1 MKKVNL
7 LGHFSGNSIYHDK
20 FSQSVYK
27 LHDET
32 MFKRIDRPFLYKITK
47 SAGGERNMPNL
58 NDNKFRKI
66 QSESQK
72 QGKSQ
77 EEYAAE
83 LENNKM
89 KAQKRK

>member
-1 MKKVNL
+1 
-7 LGHFSGNSIYHDK
+7 
-20 FSQSVYK
+20 
-27 LHDET
+27 
-32 MFKRIDRPFLYKITK
+32 
-47 SAGGERNMPNL
+47 MPNR

-66 QSESQK
+66 ESESQK

-83 LENNKM
+83 LANNKM

>member
-1 MKKVNL
+1 
-7 LGHFSGNSIYHDK
+7 
-20 FSQSVYK
+20 
-27 LHDET
+27 
-32 MFKRIDRPFLYKITK
+32 
-47 SAGGERNMPNL
+47 MPNL

-66 QSESQK
+66 QPESQK

>member
-1 MKKVNL
+1 
-7 LGHFSGNSIYHDK
+7 
-20 FSQSVYK
+20 
-27 LHDET
+27 
-32 MFKRIDRPFLYKITK
+32 
-47 SAGGERNMPNL
+47 MPNL

-66 QSESQK
+66 QSEAAK

-83 LENNKM
+83 LAANKL

>member
-1 MKKVNL
+1 
-7 LGHFSGNSIYHDK
+7 
-20 FSQSVYK
+20 
-27 LHDET
+27 
-32 MFKRIDRPFLYKITK
+32 
-47 SAGGERNMPNL
+47 MPNQ

-72 QGKSQ
+72 QGKSY

-83 LENNKM
+83 LEMNKL